1 VAGPGGG
8 GADDPVDHRRGIVR
22 DGHQIARS
30 AAARTH
36 RPPSGGGGDAI
47 RVRDRATRRCRHRR
61 DHRPADRVRVEQPL
75 AVQFQRT
82 ELGVDEAFDVVG
94 SDSDLVVVPHAPE
107 LLALREE
114 EVGEVRCSG
123 TGTAQRDDPAQA
135 RGVHPGEER
144 VVLGRVQLPDGSGRV
159 SGGSRASRCSVS
171 DVTGVDIEDIGPGA
185 DAGAPVSVVLS
196 QTSVAALVRL
206 SSVVSSAAL
215 RASSATVSAVSA
227 PARSAAARPTTTWS
241 WARWRCSSRTSISAR
256 VPAVSPCALQAA
268 AHQASWTGVNLPA
281 RRTGHGCAR
290 PLSAIRKGNHSTGT
304 GSRAR

>member
-1 VAGPGGG
+1 MTASASERPPAIRSRKSTRSPWRVRAAAGPTTLSITDE
-8 GADDPVDHRRGIVR
+8 ASFEMVIKSLARRQPGPT
-22 DGHQIARS
+22 D
-30 AAARTH
+30 
-36 RPPSGGGGDAI
+36 PPSGGGGDAI

-227 PARSAAARPTTTWS
+227 PARSAADHD
-241 WARWRCSSRTSISAR
+241 
-256 VPAVSPCALQAA
+256 VVVGEMAVQ
-268 AHQASWTGVNLPA
+268 Q
-281 RRTGHGCAR
+281 
-290 PLSAIRKGNHSTGT
+290 
-304 GSRAR
+304 